1 MMLIRCVQYI
11 TKLSVK
17 ISAPNNVPNGELSN
31 NIDSYWLNGADLLVQ
46 LSYIRV
52 QMTFTFFAIDF
63 NALSTTLNYNT
74 ILLTVTENWIGLSN
88 IEAENVSSNK
98 WNKEKKQIIQL

>member
-1 MMLIRCVQYI
+1 
-11 TKLSVK
+11 
-17 ISAPNNVPNGELSN
+17 
-31 NIDSYWLNGADLLVQ
+31 
-46 LSYIRV
+46 
-52 QMTFTFFAIDF
+52 MTFTFFAIDF

-98 WNKEKKQIIQL
+98 WNEEKKQIIQL